1 VQEHAVPGPWPAPA
15 REDLARLATIVRGL
29 PDGALALVDGLVA
42 SSAPG
47 VLVPESARLRLV
59 VLVHMP
65 AGDDAA
71 AGSATTVAHRQ
82 EAEVLAAACGVVT
95 SSPWSRQ
102 RLVERHSLPAA
113 RIHVAEPG
121 VDPGRVAVGT
131 ASGGEL
137 LCVAAVAP
145 HKGQDLLLAAL
156 TEVAHLPWTCRCVG
170 RLDRDPGFVDRLR
183 AQARDAG
190 LHERV
195 RFDGPLTGER
205 LDAAYAGADLLVH
218 PSRGETYGMVVTEA
232 LAHGL
237 PVVATAVGGLPEAL
251 DGAPGRERPGLL
263 VPPEDPSALAG
274 ALHAWLAQA
283 DLRRR
288 LRQAARRRRTTLSGW
303 SSTADRVARVLR
315 AVA

>member
-1 VQEHAVPGPWPAPA
+1 MGP
-15 REDLARLATIVRGL
+15 ATV
-29 PDGALALVDGLVA
+29 
-42 SSAPG
+42 
-47 VLVPESARLRLV
+47 
-59 VLVHMP
+59 
-65 AGDDAA
+65 
-71 AGSATTVAHRQ
+71 VAHRR

-102 RLVERHSLPAA
+102 RLVERHSLPSGLV
-113 RIHVAEPG
+113 HVAEPG
-121 VDPGRVAVGT
+121 VDPAQVATGT

-156 TEVAHLPWTCRCVG
+156 ADIAHLPWTCRCVG

-190 LHERV
+190 LLERV
-195 RFDGPLTGER
+195 RFVGPLADDG
-205 LDAAYAGADLLVH
+205 LAAAYAAADLLVH

-251 DGAPGRERPGLL
+251 DGAPDGAPGGERPGLL
-263 VPPEDPSALAG
+263 VPPEDPGALAE
-274 ALHAWLAQA
+274 ALHAWLADA

-288 LRQAARRRRTTLSGW
+288 LRQAARRRRTALSGW

-315 AVA
+315 EVA